1 MRILYFTA
9 FFVSTITNAQVGAGT
24 QNPEASLHISVTG
37 KPNLLV
43 INNQQNNLLAV
54 TKNAIAI
61 NKQHADNIIDIDVKS
76 NTNLNIKADLNS
88 NYTSDA
94 LRLSLKDNG
103 DLVTSNYKIGD
114 IIFKK
119 SYNTLL
125 INNNITRHQNLQV
138 YLTPGVY
145 KMDALVRY
153 SSMSSRDVKVGV
165 VAPIDA
171 VGNFSAHALYASF
184 TTTTVASEALPFKNA
199 NIHEQFVVLGGEDN
213 TSSKILNANIKGY
226 ITIASA
232 GYVTLRFLQQA
243 NATFDST
250 IYPESYLQ
258 FERIK

>member
-1 MRILYFTA
+1 MRILYLTA
-9 FFVSTITNAQVGAGT
+9 LLVSTITKAQVGAGT
-24 QNPEASLHISVTG
+24 QNPEASLHISATD
-37 KPNLLV
+37 KSNLLL
-43 INNQQNNLLAV
+43 INNQQNNLIAV

-61 NKQHADNIIDIDVKS
+61 NKQQADNIIDIDVKN
-76 NTNLNIKADLNS
+76 NTKLNIKADLNS

-94 LRLSLKDNG
+94 LRLSLKENG

-125 INNNITRHQNLQV
+125 INNSITRHQNLQI

-145 KMDALVRY
+145 KMEALVRY

-165 VAPIDA
+165 VAPMDA
-171 VGNFSAHALYASF
+171 VGNFSAHAMYASF
-184 TTTTVASEALPFKNA
+184 TTTTSASEALPFKNA

-213 TSSKILNANIKGY
+213 TASKILNGNIKGF
-226 ITIASA
+226 IKIVSS
-232 GYVTLRFLQQA
+232 GYVTLRFFQQA
-243 NATFDST
+243 NTTFDTT
-250 IYPESYLQ
+250 IYPECFLQ